1 METHINEGNTT
12 WPNHPTPEVFKGA
25 KAIAKKLNAFLKK
38 NNLEINYDLASDKV
52 YLIPKKDWNN
62 TNRQDVV
69 NAMKASG
76 NILNTKDLGKKWGW
90 FRGSYLD
97 ENWFCNKGGK

>member
-1 METHINEGNTT
+1 METHINEGNNTL
-12 WPNHPTPEVFKGA
+12 PNHPTPEVFKGA
-25 KAIAKKLNAFLKK
+25 KAISKKLNAFLKK

-52 YLIPKKDWNN
+52 YLIPKKVWNN

-90 FRGSYLD
+90 FRGSDLD

>member
-25 KAIAKKLNAFLKK
+25 KAIAKKLNDFLKK

-52 YLIPKKDWNN
+52 YLIPKNGWNN

-90 FRGSYLD
+90 FRGSCLD
-97 ENWFCNKGGK
+97 ENWFCNKGDK